1 MPRSLL
7 TGWTRGWCAVFIS
20 VLLVCCC
27 LGSAHA
33 AIDSDKLLA
42 SLKPSGFVNDYA
54 KVFDS
59 GQKNALEQTLTRL
72 SLFGAENDY
81 FQGGGGH
88 FPLFF
93 GGYSPKTG
101 CGADPVG

>member
-1 MPRSLL
+1 MKHKIIHNK
-7 TGWTRGWCAVFIS
+7 A
-20 VLLVCCC
+20 
-27 LGSAHA
+27 
-33 AIDSDKLLA
+33 
-42 SLKPSGFVNDYA
+42 DYSTWI
-54 KVFDS
+54 VGIMDEWPIV
-59 GQKNALEQTLTRL
+59 GLTRL
-72 SLFGAENDY
+72 SLFGAETDY